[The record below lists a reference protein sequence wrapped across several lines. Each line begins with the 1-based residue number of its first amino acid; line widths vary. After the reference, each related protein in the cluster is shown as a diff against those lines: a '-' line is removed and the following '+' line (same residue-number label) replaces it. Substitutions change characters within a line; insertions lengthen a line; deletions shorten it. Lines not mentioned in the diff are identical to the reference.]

1 MQTATERA
9 ARRRLIEQEG
19 RERATAEQAA
29 VSAGVA
35 ERVQLGEVRGEA
47 FALPGRYDKR
57 PVRRLTG
64 LESLVRAG
72 KLTEAQWAV
81 GMAYGVAY
89 RHADDTPSPPSCLAQ
104 GAGGTRAE
112 VEPYAVMARANGRLW
127 AAHRRDA
134 FRRALGGQ
142 LQLVDVLNAVCGE
155 EKTPREVAENGAGAM
170 VVTALLIVALDLLAV
185 ARAEGRA

>member
-1 MQTATERA
+1 
-9 ARRRLIEQEG
+9 
-19 RERATAEQAA
+19 

-35 ERVQLGEVRGEA
+35 ERVALGEARGEA
-47 FALPGRYDKR
+47 FALPGPRDKR

-64 LESLVRAG
+64 LETLVRAG

-81 GMAYGVAY
+81 GMAYGVAM
-89 RHADDTPSPPSCLAQ
+89 RAAGEAPSPPSCLAN
-104 GAGGTRAE
+104 GAGGGA
-112 VEPYAVMARANGRLW
+112 VEPNLYAVRFAAAGRLV
-127 AAHRRDA
+127 AAQRLDR
-134 FRRALGGQ
+134 FRAALAEQ
-142 LQLVDVLNAVCGE
+142 RQLVDVLNAVCGE